1 MTGKKTP
8 DDNTKK
14 PVTRKKAPAQ
24 SRQKTAQTKKPATQ
38 AKTKKP
44 RTYPPKKPT
53 EPTKASQL
61 VKTPDKPGRPT
72 AYTEENVLAVLL
84 HIATGNSVNS
94 LKDEED
100 LVSPR
105 TVYLWLFKHE
115 EFMQKYLEAQKIR
128 SLALSEEIFDIADD
142 GQNDWME
149 KVDKE
154 GENIGWVVNGENVQ
168 RSRLRA
174 QVRQWHLERINGK
187 IFGDKKQI
195 DHGVQEGSPLEAMLA
210 RITGTTLRPK
220 PQGDKA

>member
-8 DDNTKK
+8 DNETKK
-14 PVTRKKAPAQ
+14 PAARKKAPAQ
-24 SRQKTAQTKKPATQ
+24 SRQKPATQ
-38 AKTKKP
+38 GKAKKP

-61 VKTPDKPGRPT
+61 VKTPDGPGRPSE
-72 AYTEENVLAVLL
+72 YTEENVTAVLM

-94 LKDEED
+94 LKDEPD

-105 TVYLWLFKHE
+105 TVYRWLFEHE
-115 EFMQKYLEAQKIR
+115 EFRQKYLAAQQIR
-128 SLALSEEIFDIADD
+128 AFALSEEIFDIADD

-154 GENIGWVVNGENVQ
+154 GENIGWMLNGENVQ

-174 QVRQWHLERINGK
+174 QVRQWHMERINAK

-195 DHGVQEGSPLEAMLA
+195 DHGVQEGSPLEAMLS
-210 RITGTTLRPK
+210 RITGNTLRPK
-220 PQGDKA
+220 PQGEKG